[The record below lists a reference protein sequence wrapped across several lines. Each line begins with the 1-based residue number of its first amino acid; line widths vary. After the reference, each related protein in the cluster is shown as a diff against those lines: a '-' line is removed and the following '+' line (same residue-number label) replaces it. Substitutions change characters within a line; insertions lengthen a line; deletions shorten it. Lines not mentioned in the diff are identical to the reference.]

1 MVFVFLHIS
10 EDTEI
15 LNPIQQTFIKSL
27 YTFYPEAEIIQ
38 VSDKKTK
45 KIDKVTNVFRFDGD
59 INKIMEFRI
68 NSYKELALNKPAIY
82 LDSDMIIT
90 KKFDIKKILN
100 LNKNVLLKRSF
111 DLDMKFNT
119 KIKNLEFDEFNNK
132 KINEVFPILACF
144 IKSNSH
150 ILWDQMS
157 QHLDRLEKKFLYW
170 YGDQEILKNLYF
182 EDSKRYEFVDEK
194 YFACLPKYIDKKSFP
209 FIIHFKGFQNK
220 EIFKNKIKL
229 VNDYLEF
236 INNSK

>member
-10 EDTEI
+10 EDAEI

-100 LNKNVLLKRSF
+100 LNKTVLLKRSF

-132 KINEVFPILACF
+132 KINKVWM
-144 IKSNSH
+144 SH
-150 ILWDQMS
+150 AD
-157 QHLDRLEKKFLYW
+157 HVTRLPKGFKAAASTKGSKFTIIENDL
-170 YGDQEILKNLYF
+170 ILKIVL
-182 EDSKRYEFVDEK
+182 S
-194 YFACLPKYIDKKSFP
+194 
-209 FIIHFKGFQNK
+209 
-220 EIFKNKIKL
+220 
-229 VNDYLEF
+229 
-236 INNSK
+236 